1 MDLGIFLSKREGGGW
16 GEGGNEEL
24 IAYTNSDYARD
35 VDDRKVLLDMCFYS
49 VKKLCHGPL
58 KSNMWLFY

>member
-1 MDLGIFLSKREGGGW
+1 MGVGGW